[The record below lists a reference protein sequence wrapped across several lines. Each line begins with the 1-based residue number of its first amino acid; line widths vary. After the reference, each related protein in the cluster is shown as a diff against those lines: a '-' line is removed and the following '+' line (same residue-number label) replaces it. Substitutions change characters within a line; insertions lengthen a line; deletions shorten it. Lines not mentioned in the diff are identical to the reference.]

1 MCCLFFKSSE
11 KIQLFLLPYTN
22 RKDIAHKHLVE
33 NKFEKIQDNIFSQN
47 IYIFYANIMENSMV

>member
-1 MCCLFFKSSE
+1 MWMP
-11 KIQLFLLPYTN
+11 PYTN

-47 IYIFYANIMENSMV
+47 IYIFYANIMENSMVYRL